1 MSWFLLGSL
10 VYSLVGTILVVRF
23 MRGMVVKA
31 SISEWLAI
39 ILLWPLAI
47 RFFAHLSMVQC
58 MIRDLERLPGTM
70 DKDAQKPLNRET
82 P

>member
-1 MSWFLLGSL
+1 MSWFLLGFL
-10 VYSLVGTILVVRF
+10 FYSLVGTILVVRS

-39 ILLWPLAI
+39 ILFWPMAL

-58 MIRDLERLPGTM
+58 MLRDMERLPVTL
-70 DKDAQKPLNRET
+70 DKDAQKSLNRDS